1 MPQIHWMGEI
11 IAPIACLAILG
22 IYHVYLYRKIRRE
35 PLSTS
40 IGVTEEL
47 RKEWVRVVMTERR
60 GVLAVQTLRNWVMAS
75 SFLASTAIL
84 ISLGVLNAAFRMGT
98 LADVSHSLNL
108 LGSRHEAVWMVKLM
122 VLSATFLFAFFNF
135 ILSIRY
141 FNHAS
146 FGLGLPDC
154 AECLG
159 SHDFVAGIV
168 RRGSLHYTVGMRGYY
183 LAIPLTFWL
192 FGLLWML
199 AATLV
204 LLVVI
209 YQLDRRA

>member
-1 MPQIHWMGEI
+1 MRQIHWAGDI
-11 IAPIACLAILG
+11 TALIVCLAVLG

-35 PLSTS
+35 PLTTS

-47 RKEWVRVVMTERR
+47 RKEWVRIVMTERR
-60 GVLAVQTLRNWVMAS
+60 DVLAVQTLRNWVMAS

-84 ISLGVLNAAFRMGT
+84 ICLGVLNAAFRMGT

-108 LGSRHEAVWMVKLM
+108 LGSRHEMVWMVKLM
-122 VLSATFLFAFFNF
+122 ILSVAFLSAFFNF
-135 ILSIRY
+135 ILAIRY

-154 AECLG
+154 ADCLG
-159 SHDFVAGIV
+159 SHDFIAGIV
-168 RRGSLHYTVGMRGYY
+168 QRGSLHYTVGMRGYY

-192 FGLLWML
+192 FGPLWML

-204 LLVVI
+204 LLLAV